1 MFLTARL
8 YSLSGWK
15 SDQLAFRESH
25 SIFFKIY
32 LDVTFDSESN
42 EPSPSSVRPILS
54 EIWPI
59 LLPIQSRVYVSN
71 RAFIFTVWL
80 EK

>member
-1 MFLTARL
+1 M
-8 YSLSGWK
+8 SGWK

-42 EPSPSSVRPILS
+42 EPTP
-54 EIWPI
+54 
-59 LLPIQSRVYVSN
+59 SRVATNIERDMADFATDSIA
-71 RAFIFTVWL
+71 RLCF
-80 EK
+80 

>member
-8 YSLSGWK
+8 YSLSGCK
-15 SDQLAFRESH
+15 TDQLSFRESYL
-25 SIFFKIY
+25 IFFKDHV
-32 LDVTFDSESN
+32 DVTFDSESN

-59 LLPIQSRVYVSN
+59 LLPIQSRVYVM
-71 RAFIFTVWL
+71 RLAAVWL
-80 EK
+80 QS